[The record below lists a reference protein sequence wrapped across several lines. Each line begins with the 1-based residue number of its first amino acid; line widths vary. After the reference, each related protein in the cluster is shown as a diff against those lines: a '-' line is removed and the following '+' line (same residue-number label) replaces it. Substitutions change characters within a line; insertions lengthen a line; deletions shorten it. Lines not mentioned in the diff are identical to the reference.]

1 MPRITRLPWGCRD
14 RGCARR
20 VPSTPMKTLTLILPM
35 AMGLALAAS
44 AQDLPRSWI
53 DPDTGH
59 RVVQLST
66 EPNSNSLY
74 FTQYA
79 YTNGGTRLIMTT
91 RHGVDLVTV
100 STGAIEHVL
109 ESNSGRVF
117 QAGRKTGKIFLT
129 RDGYVCSLDPD
140 TKMLTQL
147 AKLPEGGSVVTVNA
161 DETLA
166 AGSISEVAPQRS
178 GARRAPP
185 SEENP
190 SPPAGGYRPGVP
202 QPGHDDYP
210 GKLEMMTRGQ
220 ARHAPSTIFTINLQT
235 GEVKRLYRTTE
246 WINHFQFSPTDPTL
260 MSFAHEGPWW
270 LVDRVWLMHVDGKSQ
285 PMLVHQRTMKM
296 EIANHEYWSAD
307 GQWLCYDCETPMN
320 EVFWVATYN
329 VYTGERVWYHLTLDQ
344 WSIHYNR
351 SPDGTLYSG
360 DGGEPGHLGPQPP
373 HSKWIYLFHP
383 DMVPELRTPSAQAA
397 QAAEAGPG
405 GLIRVGSFRTEKLV
419 NLANHSYSL
428 EPNGNFTPDGKWIVF
443 RSNMR
448 GPIQVYAV
456 EVAKASPAA
465 SP

>member
-1 MPRITRLPWGCRD
+1 MKKLLLLPF
-14 RGCARR
+14 A
-20 VPSTPMKTLTLILPM
+20 L
-35 AMGLALAAS
+35 AGLALAAR
-44 AQDLPRSWI
+44 AADDLPRSWI

-74 FTQYA
+74 FTQFA
-79 YTNGGTRLIMTT
+79 YTNGGTKLIMTT

-100 STGAIEHVL
+100 STGRIEHVL

-117 QAGRKTGKIFLT
+117 QAGRKTGRIFLIK
-129 RDGYVCSLDPD
+129 DGYVCALDPD
-140 TKMLTQL
+140 TRVLSQL
-147 AKLPEGGSVVTVNA
+147 AKLPPGGTVVTVNS

-166 AGSISEVAPQRS
+166 AGSIDEAPRPGGGRGQR
-178 GARRAPP
+178 AMDEPDAPP
-185 SEENP
+185 P
-190 SPPAGGYRPGVP
+190 GGYRPGVP

-210 GKLEMMTRGQ
+210 GKMDMMMR
-220 ARHAPSTIFTINLQT
+220 RHAARLPMTIFTISLQT
-235 GEVKRLYRTTE
+235 GEVKKLYQTTD

-270 LVDRVWLMHVDGKSQ
+270 LVNRVWLLRVDGKSQ

-320 EVFWVATYN
+320 EVFWIASYN
-329 VYTGERVWYHLTLDQ
+329 VYTGQRIWYHLTLDQ

-351 SPDGTLYSG
+351 SPDGTVYSG

-383 DMVPELRTPSAQAA
+383 EMVPDLRVDRTPVDGQI
-397 QAAEAGPG
+397 
-405 GLIRVGSFRTEKLV
+405 LVGRMTTERLV

-448 GPIQVYAV
+448 GSIQVYAV
-456 EVAKASPAA
+456 EVAKANPVA
-465 SP
+465 SNP

>member
-1 MPRITRLPWGCRD
+1 MKIPFRLLSILT
-14 RGCARR
+14 CAA
-20 VPSTPMKTLTLILPM
+20 LT
-35 AMGLALAAS
+35 ARAA
-44 AQDLPRSWI
+44 DELPRSWI

-79 YTNGGTRLIMTT
+79 YTNGGTKLIMTT

-100 STGAIEHVL
+100 STGQIEHVL

-117 QAGRKTGKIFLT
+117 QAGRKTGKIFLNK
-129 RDGYVCSLDPD
+129 DGFVCSLDPD
-140 TKMLTQL
+140 TKVLTQL
-147 AKLPEGGSVVTVNA
+147 AKLPEGGQAVTVNS

-166 AGSISEVAPQRS
+166 AGSITEGPQRS
-178 GARRAPP
+178 AEGRQQRAFAEAPDATPP
-185 SEENP
+185 
-190 SPPAGGYRPGVP
+190 GGYRPGVP

-210 GKLEMMTRGQ
+210 GKLDMMTR
-220 ARHAPSTIFTINLQT
+220 RHAQFLPMSIFTLNLQT
-235 GEVKRLYRTTE
+235 GEVKILYHTTD
-246 WINHFQFSPTDPTL
+246 WINHFQFSPTDPML

-270 LVDRVWLMHVDGKSQ
+270 LVDRVWLMKVDGKSQ
-285 PMLVHQRTMKM
+285 PMLVHTRTMKM

-320 EVFWVATYN
+320 EVFWIASYN
-329 VYTGERVWYHLTLDQ
+329 VYTGQRVWYHLTLDQ

-351 SPDGTLYSG
+351 SPDGTVYSG

-383 DMVPELRTPSAQAA
+383 DPVPDLRVPPAQ
-397 QAAEAGPG
+397 G
-405 GLIRVGSFRTEKLV
+405 GLIQINTMRTEKLV
-419 NLANHSYSL
+419 SLANHSYSL

-456 EVAKASPAA
+456 EVAKANPATTT
-465 SP
+465 P

>member
-1 MPRITRLPWGCRD
+1 
-14 RGCARR
+14 
-20 VPSTPMKTLTLILPM
+20 MKRSLLIATFL
-35 AMGLALAAS
+35 AALAPAVR
-44 AQDLPRSWI
+44 AADALPRSWI

-79 YTNGGTRLIMTT
+79 YTNGGTKLIMTT

-100 STGAIEHVL
+100 STGQIEHVL
-109 ESNSGRVF
+109 ESDSGRVF

-129 RDGYVCSLDPD
+129 KDGYVCSLDPD
-140 TKMLTQL
+140 TRVLTQL
-147 AKLPEGGSVVTVNA
+147 AKLPPGGSVVTVNS

-166 AGSISEVAPQRS
+166 AGSMTEGMQRS
-178 GARRAPP
+178 AEGRQRAATEAPVP
-185 SEENP
+185 
-190 SPPAGGYRPGVP
+190 PPAGGYRPGFP
-202 QPGHDDYP
+202 MPGHDDYP
-210 GKLEMMTRGQ
+210 GKMDMMIR
-220 ARHAPSTIFTINLQT
+220 RHAQMLPMTIFTINLQS
-235 GEVKRLYRTTE
+235 GEVKKLYQTND

-270 LVDRVWLMHVDGKSQ
+270 LTDRVWLFRVDGKSQ
-285 PMLVHQRTMKM
+285 PMLVHRRTMRM

-307 GQWLCYDCETPMN
+307 GQWLNYDLETPMN
-320 EVFWVATYN
+320 EVFWVASYN
-329 VYTGERVWYHLTLDQ
+329 VYTGARIWHHITLDQ

-383 DMVPELRTPSAQAA
+383 EMLADQQPPPTQE
-397 QAAEAGPG
+397 
-405 GLIRVGSFRTEKLV
+405 GLIQIGGFTTEKLV

-456 EVAKASPAA
+456 EVAKAEPA
-465 SP
+465 P

>member
-1 MPRITRLPWGCRD
+1 MNK
-14 RGCARR
+14 
-20 VPSTPMKTLTLILPM
+20 TPLLLV
-35 AMGLALAAS
+35 AFAASALAAAS
-44 AQDLPRSWI
+44 AQDNPTAALPRSWI

-79 YTNGGTRLIMTT
+79 YTNGGTKLIMTT

-100 STGAIEHVL
+100 STGKIEHVL

-117 QAGRKTGKIFLT
+117 QAGRKTGKIFLNK
-129 RDGYVCSLDPD
+129 DGYVCSLDPD
-140 TKMLTQL
+140 TRVLTQL
-147 AKLPEGGSVVTVNA
+147 AKLPPGGSADTVNA

-166 AGSISEVAPQRS
+166 AGSITGGGERAGRGRGERAMEAPE
-178 GARRAPP
+178 PP
-185 SEENP
+185 
-190 SPPAGGYRPGVP
+190 PPGGYRPGVP

-210 GKLEMMTRGQ
+210 DKLNMMTR
-220 ARHAPSTIFTINLQT
+220 RHAQFLPMTIFTVNLQT
-235 GEVKRLYRTTE
+235 GEVKTLYHTTD
-246 WINHFQFSPTDPTL
+246 WINHFQFSPTDPML

-270 LVDRVWLMHVDGKSQ
+270 LVNRVWLMRVDGKSQ
-285 PMLVHQRTMKM
+285 PLLVHQRTMKM

-320 EVFWVATYN
+320 EVFWIASYN
-329 VYTGERVWYHLTLDQ
+329 VYTGQRIWYHLNLDQ

-383 DMVPELRTPSAQAA
+383 EMVPDLRASP
-397 QAAEAGPG
+397 GPAP
-405 GLIRVGSFRTEKLV
+405 GLIQIGYMRTEKLV

-456 EVAKASPAA
+456 EVAKANSVAA
-465 SP
+465 TP

>member
-1 MPRITRLPWGCRD
+1 MKIPLFLLP
-14 RGCARR
+14 A
-20 VPSTPMKTLTLILPM
+20 VAI
-35 AMGLALAAS
+35 LALS
-44 AQDLPRSWI
+44 ARAQELPRSWI

-59 RVVQLST
+59 RVVQLSV

-79 YTNGGTRLIMTT
+79 YTNGGTKLIMTT

-100 STGAIEHVL
+100 STGRIEHVL
-109 ESNSGRVF
+109 ESDSGRVF
-117 QAGRKTGKIFLT
+117 QAGRKTGKIFLMK
-129 RDGYVCSLDPD
+129 DGYVCSLDPD
-140 TKMLTQL
+140 TRVLTQL

-166 AGSISEVAPQRS
+166 AGSIAGAGPQRS
-178 GARRAPP
+178 GGQRPQMPAEPP
-185 SEENP
+185 
-190 SPPAGGYRPGVP
+190 PPPGGYRPGVP

-210 GKLEMMTRGQ
+210 GKLDMMTRGQ
-220 ARHAPSTIFTINLQT
+220 ARHQAMTIFTINLQT
-235 GEVKRLYRTTE
+235 GEVKELYHTTE
-246 WINHFQFSPTDPTL
+246 WINHFQFSPTDPKL

-270 LVDRVWLMHVDGKSQ
+270 LVNRVWLLRVDDGSQ
-285 PMLVHQRTMKM
+285 PMLVHKRTMKM

-307 GQWLCYDCETPMN
+307 GQWLCYDLETPMN
-320 EVFWVATYN
+320 EVFWVASYN
-329 VYTGERVWYHLTLDQ
+329 VYTGQRVWYHLTLDQ

-383 DMVPELRTPSAQAA
+383 VMVPDLRTPDAK
-397 QAAEAGPG
+397 AEQT
-405 GLIRVGSFRTEKLV
+405 GLVKIGSFRTEKLV

-456 EVAKASPAA
+456 EVAKADQTA
-465 SP
+465 STP